1 MKIALDFDDTY
12 TRDMQGWNAFISL
25 FQSRG
30 HTIYCVTARGDNDSA
45 EVYDTIGKIIG
56 NDKCIFAN
64 FVAKKD
70 VVSKLGIYIDVW
82 IDDSPFFITH
92 SFKKDEKTGL
102 WL

>member
-1 MKIALDFDDTY
+1 
-12 TRDMQGWNAFISL
+12 
-25 FQSRG
+25 
-30 HTIYCVTARGDNDSA
+30 
-45 EVYDTIGKIIG
+45 
-56 NDKCIFAN
+56 
-64 FVAKKD
+64 VAKKD